1 MVNPESI
8 SGLFLNI
15 DFIKKPLLELG
26 GGSGNLTKEIA
37 NYSSDIVTWEL
48 DKKFPDILM
57 KNVTWK
63 HKNIFDLTEKD
74 IANRYIVSF
83 PPYECLP
90 HILKINQ
97 NKKAILMVS
106 EKKLNILPEFKI
118 LKILNGNDFIP
129 KSKGQHYIV
138 IIN

>member
-48 DKKFPDILM
+48 DKKFPDIL
-57 KNVTWK
+57 NHQIDIGT
-63 HKNIFDLTEKD
+63 LTHQ
-74 IANRYIVSF
+74 IRY
-83 PPYECLP
+83 
-90 HILKINQ
+90 
-97 NKKAILMVS
+97 
-106 EKKLNILPEFKI
+106 
-118 LKILNGNDFIP
+118 
-129 KSKGQHYIV
+129 QHC
-138 IIN
+138 